1 MAISVS
7 MAELIKM
14 VQVRVRGAIRPAKS
28 GPGGTV
34 TTTSGVETAWE
45 KYITLH
51 STQGI
56 AMDKIIYTM
65 EVALLWISSSS
76 VVEDINAA

>member
-1 MAISVS
+1 MTTSVS
-7 MAELIKM
+7 VAELMEM
-14 VQVRVRGAIRPAKS
+14 VQMRVRGAIRPAKS

-56 AMDKIIYTM
+56 AMDKII
-65 EVALLWISSSS
+65 
-76 VVEDINAA
+76 